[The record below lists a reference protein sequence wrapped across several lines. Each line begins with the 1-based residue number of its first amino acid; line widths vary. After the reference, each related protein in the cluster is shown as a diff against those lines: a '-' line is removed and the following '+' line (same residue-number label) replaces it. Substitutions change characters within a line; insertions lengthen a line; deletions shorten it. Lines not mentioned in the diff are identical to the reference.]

1 MAPQSWACHVRRLT
15 RPQVLYN
22 LHKKGVPLPALRS
35 KAEEFIAAR
44 LITNE
49 HSDHLLQTIEQF
61 RGATRIVND
70 GYVAAADADGG
81 DGAPDRSGVR
91 LTREQLL
98 KELADREE
106 KLQAGGDGVTDQ
118 WRVYLS

>member
-1 MAPQSWACHVRRLT
+1 MP
-15 RPQVLYN
+15 
-22 LHKKGVPLPALRS
+22 LHAFRS
-35 KAEEFIAAR
+35 KAEEFIAAG
-44 LITNE
+44 LITDE
-49 HSDHLLQTIEQF
+49 HFNTIMQTIEQF

-70 GYVAAADADGG
+70 GFVVASDADDGG

-91 LTREQLL
+91 LMRELLL

-118 WRVYLS
+118 WRVYLL

>member
-1 MAPQSWACHVRRLT
+1 M
-15 RPQVLYN
+15 
-22 LHKKGVPLPALRS
+22 
-35 KAEEFIAAR
+35 
-44 LITNE
+44 
-49 HSDHLLQTIEQF
+49 
-61 RGATRIVND
+61 
-70 GYVAAADADGG
+70 AAADANDGG

-118 WRVYLS
+118 WRVYLL

>member
-1 MAPQSWACHVRRLT
+1 MP
-15 RPQVLYN
+15 
-22 LHKKGVPLPALRS
+22 LHALRS
-35 KAEEFIAAR
+35 KAEEFIAAG
-44 LITNE
+44 LITDE
-49 HSDHLLQTIEQF
+49 HSNTIMQTIEQF

-70 GYVAAADADGG
+70 GFVLAADADDGG

-106 KLQAGGDGVTDQ
+106 KLQAGGDGATDQ
-118 WRVYLS
+118 WRVYLM

>member
-1 MAPQSWACHVRRLT
+1 MH
-15 RPQVLYN
+15 
-22 LHKKGVPLPALRS
+22 ALRS
-35 KAEEFIAAR
+35 KAGEFITAG

-49 HSDHLLQTIEQF
+49 HSDTILQTIEQF

-70 GYVAAADADGG
+70 GFLAAADANDGR

-98 KELADREE
+98 KELADREQ

-118 WRVYLS
+118 WRVYLL